1 MIFRA
6 CACYFGKICI
16 TLGAISTNCEKNMQ
30 KIPIFLSTLAL
41 TTAVPLV
48 GLEGLDGM
56 GGLVDVGRGLSGE
69 GLLGEGRRTTE
80 LPVDNPYDPLFH
92 IWMIDPVSGT
102 VDVEMNSPAGRRL
115 QVRKIWLA
123 TVDYE
128 NGWTEA
134 EVDERLDGWT
144 ELKADWT
151 RVTKEKELTN
161 MALKSYA
168 TLGLTIGTSTLR
180 YNLATVNL
188 LDVIYYAAEFE
199 DLDDESGE
207 RVWVRGKADYR
218 GCVHAT
224 EFATAEATTCTQA
237 LNTEAGTLRYLAKG
251 ASGEEEVVTW
261 EEEWRQT
268 LAGRLDEIEAVVE
281 RMEGEE
287 EAMEWELD
295 YEEEKLAGVERL
307 LGKATGVDDEVARAE
322 DLRERLAKLR
332 AGEEDN
338 GDEGDS
344 GDGPVGGAGIWVGG
358 GAGSGGS
365 SGAGGVS
372 GGSAEV
378 TEVVGD
384 SGSDAEEGDS
394 AESGEVW
401 EERPSEGG
409 DAVVGSAMTGVAA
422 GQGAGSGG
430 EMLGG
435 EAAIDDDAVTG
446 MTEAKA
452 EAGEEAEVGDEAEI
466 PKLGGA
472 KARREW
478 IWWAAGLS
486 GAMVLFL
493 LLGWKRKQRKDGQE

>member
-1 MIFRA
+1 
-6 CACYFGKICI
+6 
-16 TLGAISTNCEKNMQ
+16 MQ
-30 KIPIFLSTLAL
+30 KISIFLSTLAL
-41 TTAVPLV
+41 TTAVPLA
-48 GLEGLDGM
+48 GLEGLNGM

-69 GLLGEGRRTTE
+69 GLLEEGLPREGRKTTE

-180 YNLATVNL
+180 YNLTTVNL

-199 DLDDESGE
+199 DLDESGE

-295 YEEEKLAGVERL
+295 YEEEKLEGVERL
-307 LGKATGVDDEVARAE
+307 LEKATGVGDEVARAE

-332 AGEEDN
+332 VGEEEAK
-338 GDEGDS
+338 GDEVGS
-344 GDGPVGGAGIWVGG
+344 GDGPVGGAGTGVGG

-378 TEVVGD
+378 TEAVGD
-384 SGSDAEEGDS
+384 LGSDTEEGNS

-409 DAVVGSAMTGVAA
+409 DAAVGSAMTGVAA

-446 MTEAKA
+446 VTEVK
-452 EAGEEAEVGDEAEI
+452 AEVGDEAEI

-472 KARREW
+472 KARRGW

-493 LLGWKRKQRKDGQE
+493 LLGWKKKQRKDGQE